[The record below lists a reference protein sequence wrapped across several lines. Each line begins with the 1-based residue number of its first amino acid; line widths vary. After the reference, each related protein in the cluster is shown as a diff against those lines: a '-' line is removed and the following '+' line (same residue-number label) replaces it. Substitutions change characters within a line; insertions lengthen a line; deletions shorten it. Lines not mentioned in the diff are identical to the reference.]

1 MLNHREQNIKQT
13 EEESADIEA
22 LSYNIGINTLARI
35 LTSSSSKFLG
45 WFLEALKKQ
54 WPMLNEVENS
64 TANYIAWYGPE
75 DMLFTTAI
83 QNAMVRMG
91 CSSREMLS
99 SACSL

>member
-1 MLNHREQNIKQT
+1 MLNHREQNIKRT
-13 EEESADIEA
+13 EEESVDIEA

-35 LTSSSSKFLG
+35 WTSSSSKFLG

-75 DMLFTTAI
+75 DMLFTKAI
-83 QNAMVRMG
+83 QKCNGEDWLQQQGDAQ
-91 CSSREMLS
+91 
-99 SACSL
+99 